1 MQIEVRPGDL
11 ATHDGGVVVVLCLQ
25 GGELPSALVGL
36 VEEADFSAAPNQTV
50 VAYPRGAVAARRVVL
65 VGLGP
70 ADALDEEG
78 IRQAAASAIRAARPF
93 GEASVVVSVPGDLA
107 VSGAR
112 LGEALAT
119 GLELGAYR
127 FLRHRT
133 NLTDNESFEV
143 ESVVLLSDDAAMA
156 EGVATGQALARGVIL
171 ARDLVN
177 TPGAMKTPPQLAD
190 QAVALGE
197 RNPAVSVTVLD
208 EVALA
213 DQGFGGIL
221 AVGTGSDSPPRF
233 IIMEYGADLEGV
245 PTICLVGKGLTF
257 DSGGL
262 NIKPADGMLWMKNDM
277 GGSAAVFGA
286 MQVVAELGLPIH
298 VVGLVPSAE
307 NMPSGRSYRPGDIV
321 TTLSGT
327 TIEILNTDAE
337 GRVILSDGLH
347 YAQRYQPDAIIEL
360 STLTGAV
367 IVALANHA
375 SGLMA
380 TDQALADGVLAA
392 GQASGDRAWQLPLWD
407 DYREMVKAE
416 NADLKNLAG
425 PAGGSITAGAFLAHF
440 AGDFPFV
447 HLDIAGTAWIDAPK
461 KPYMA
466 SGGTGAGVGIV
477 TRYLRDLVG

>member
-392 GQASGDRAWQLPLWD
+392 GQASGDRAWLLPLWTTTG
-407 DYREMVKAE
+407 RWSRPRTPTSRTW
-416 NADLKNLAG
+416 
-425 PAGGSITAGAFLAHF
+425 PALPEVRSPPGRSWPTSPGTSPSSTSTSPAPPGSTLPRSLTWPAA
-440 AGDFPFV
+440 
-447 HLDIAGTAWIDAPK
+447 APVLV
-461 KPYMA
+461 
-466 SGGTGAGVGIV
+466 SGS
-477 TRYLRDLVG
+477 

>member
-177 TPGAMKTPPQLAD
+177 TPGAMKTPPRLF
-190 QAVALGE
+190 AV
-197 RNPAVSVTVLD
+197 R
-208 EVALA
+208 
-213 DQGFGGIL
+213 
-221 AVGTGSDSPPRF
+221 
-233 IIMEYGADLEGV
+233 
-245 PTICLVGKGLTF
+245 
-257 DSGGL
+257 
-262 NIKPADGMLWMKNDM
+262 
-277 GGSAAVFGA
+277 
-286 MQVVAELGLPIH
+286 
-298 VVGLVPSAE
+298 
-307 NMPSGRSYRPGDIV
+307 
-321 TTLSGT
+321 
-327 TIEILNTDAE
+327 
-337 GRVILSDGLH
+337 
-347 YAQRYQPDAIIEL
+347 
-360 STLTGAV
+360 
-367 IVALANHA
+367 
-375 SGLMA
+375 
-380 TDQALADGVLAA
+380 
-392 GQASGDRAWQLPLWD
+392 
-407 DYREMVKAE
+407 
-416 NADLKNLAG
+416 
-425 PAGGSITAGAFLAHF
+425 
-440 AGDFPFV
+440 
-447 HLDIAGTAWIDAPK
+447 
-461 KPYMA
+461 
-466 SGGTGAGVGIV
+466 
-477 TRYLRDLVG
+477 